1 MSDTQER
8 ICGKILSFVNHW
20 VDEQNPISEINTATV
35 WSLGLSSEDVFNYL
49 NPQLA
54 KDVYYSPFVHKAL
67 TIGDNLYLVLEVV
80 YCMAFTPSLTGWC
93 LGIDM
98 ALESNANDNL
108 IFCSINLMRDNYGCV
123 SAGGYNR
130 RQVSHGRRAMKKAT
144 IQSLIDLL
152 IPIQFADSSDDTV
165 ELLVRFVKS
174 PADDEVFLVGQL
186 VAQEMINVLTKIG
199 VISNHRHLTNVQIAS
214 GTKTSKRLK
223 TLGVRSDT
231 HRTELMPYLSQNLSV
246 LLDKV

>member
-1 MSDTQER
+1 M
-8 ICGKILSFVNHW
+8 
-20 VDEQNPISEINTATV
+20 
-35 WSLGLSSEDVFNYL
+35 
-49 NPQLA
+49 
-54 KDVYYSPFVHKAL
+54 YYSPFVHKAL

-98 ALESNANDNL
+98 ALESNADDNL
-108 IFCSINLMRDNYGCV
+108 IFCSINLMHDNYGCV

-130 RQVSHGRRAMKKAT
+130 RQVSHGRRTVEKAT

-199 VISNHRHLTNVQIAS
+199 VVSNHRHSTNIQIAT
-214 GTKTSKRLK
+214 GTKTSKRLE
-223 TLGVRSDT
+223 TLGINSAM
-231 HRTELMPYLSQNLSV
+231 HRVEIISYLSQNLVVS
-246 LLDKV
+246 LDKVENGLCEAL